1 MKIFRWKAI
10 VPLLLLLAAMIA
22 VWLLLLDRIIEKSI
36 EFAGAQITGA
46 RVEIESVDVQVTAGR
61 VVINGMQVAD
71 PNALMTNMVEVDELI
86 ADIRFAPLLQKK
98 VIIDTLVVRGVRFG
112 TPRTTS
118 GELDRKSET
127 TGAVAGRI
135 SQWTE
140 DLPVPELSLRGLG
153 NTVNVNAIE
162 SDSLQ
167 TVQLSNRIVSAADSM
182 WERWQR
188 DIRSLDLSAEIDSAR
203 AVARRLGNINL
214 RRLSLTRIRE
224 ITETL
229 SSARNVVKAVEVK
242 RDNLQNLRSGIRNG
256 VRDLQDSIRLF
267 DDMRDLDYRYASGLL
282 QIPSIDAPD
291 IGPALFAEMALDH
304 LQPFLNAL
312 EKVDRYAP
320 PGLKARQ
327 QAGPDRS
334 RLAGTTVHFPRQKS
348 YPAFLLEYGEIS
360 LSLGDES
367 SMEDYI
373 VRVEGLNSDPVIY
386 GRPTSIFLDRSSG
399 SAGDRRITAT
409 AILDHTSA
417 IPVDSIHV
425 SREGMGMGTVSMSS
439 IGGILDL
446 GIGRAELNLVRRGD
460 EIDAVMNW
468 RSGEVQWEST
478 GDKSG
483 IEAFVWRTISALQ
496 SVEIYVV
503 MKSSPAGYNMKVISN
518 VAGEL
523 SRGLQRQLG
532 DEIRRAQDQ
541 VRSAINERIKSY
553 TDQARARAE
562 SIENQIDER
571 VEELQVQLEEAR
583 AALEE
588 RLKNITDRLPAGII
602 PPN

>member
-1 MKIFRWKAI
+1 MNIFRWKAI
-10 VPLLLLLAAMIA
+10 VPLLLLLAVMIA
-22 VWLLLLDRIIEKSI
+22 VWLLLLDSIVQKSI
-36 EFAGAQITGA
+36 EFAGTQITGA

-71 PNALMTNMVEVDELI
+71 PNALMTNMVEADEII
-86 ADIRFAPLLQKK
+86 ADLRIAPLLRKK
-98 VIIDTLVVRGVRFG
+98 VIIDTLAVRGVRFG

-118 GELDRKSET
+118 GALDRKSET

-135 SQWTE
+135 NQWTE
-140 DLPVPELSLRGLG
+140 DLPVPELSLQGLG

-162 SDSLQ
+162 SDSLK

-214 RRLSLTRIRE
+214 SRLSLNRIRE
-224 ITETL
+224 ITKTL
-229 SSARNVVKAVEVK
+229 SSARDVVKAVEAK
-242 RDNLQNLRSGIRNG
+242 RDNLQNLRSGVRNG
-256 VRDLQDSIRLF
+256 VRDLQDSIRLL
-267 DDMRDLDYRYASGLL
+267 DDMRDIDYQYASGLL

-312 EKVDRYAP
+312 EKVEIFAP
-320 PGLKARQ
+320 PGLRARQ
-327 QAGPDRS
+327 QPGPERS
-334 RLAGTTVHFPRQKS
+334 RMAGTTVHFPRLRS
-348 YPAFLLEYGEIS
+348 YPSFLLEFGMIS

-373 VRVEGLNSDPVIY
+373 VQVEGLNSDPLIY
-386 GRPTSIFLDRSSG
+386 GRPTSIILDRSSG

-409 AILDHTSA
+409 AIIDRTSEV
-417 IPVDSIHV
+417 PVDSVHV
-425 SREGMGMGTVSMSS
+425 SRSGMGMGTVSMSS
-439 IGGILDL
+439 IGGVLDL
-446 GIGRAELNLVRRGD
+446 GIGNAEINLVRRGD
-460 EIDAVMNW
+460 VIDAVMNW

-478 GDKSG
+478 SEKSG
-483 IEAFVWRTISALQ
+483 IEEFVWRTISSLR
-496 SVEIYVV
+496 SVEVDVV
-503 MKSSPAGYNMKVISN
+503 MKNSPAGYDMKVTSN

-541 VRSAINERIKSY
+541 VKSAINERIESY
-553 TDQARARAE
+553 TAQARARAE
-562 SIENQIDER
+562 SIENQFNER
-571 VEELQVQLEEAR
+571 VEELQDQLEEAR
-583 AALEE
+583 SALEE
-588 RLKNITDRLPAGII
+588 RLRNITDKLPAGII
-602 PPN
+602 PPD